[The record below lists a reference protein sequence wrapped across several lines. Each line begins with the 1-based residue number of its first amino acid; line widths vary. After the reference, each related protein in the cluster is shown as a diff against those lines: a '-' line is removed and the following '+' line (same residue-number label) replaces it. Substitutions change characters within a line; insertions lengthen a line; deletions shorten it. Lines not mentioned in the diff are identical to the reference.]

1 MGRQRPPGPPR
12 PRHRYPSQVSSSLP
26 VPFSLLPGVC
36 CSAHA
41 GIFLPRP
48 TAPPT
53 PTEGPEHPQVIA
65 RPAGSLPGSDLISA
79 SVLSGVDGIVSP
91 LLRELRAQDSPHTQ
105 AEEGQPPLGLNAAA
119 TCQIRSNPR
128 GLRAKP

>member
-12 PRHRYPSQVSSSLP
+12 LHHRYSSQVSSSLP
-26 VPFSLLPGVC
+26 VLFSLLPGVC
-36 CSAHA
+36 CSARA
-41 GIFLPRP
+41 GVFLPE
-48 TAPPT
+48 TAT
-53 PTEGPEHPQVIA
+53 PHTPRAQSILRLSPL
-65 RPAGSLPGSDLISA
+65 PAGSLPGSDLTSSA
-79 SVLSGVDGIVSP
+79 SVLSGVDGIVSL

-105 AEEGQPPLGLNAAA
+105 AEEGQPPLGLNTAA